1 MRILLALAIILG
13 CVTGAAAQTL
23 QPGDQLEISVWQD
36 SKLDRRVIVSQDGT
50 IAFPLAGHI
59 RAAGLTPQAVENTLR
74 SKLQSNYT
82 ERLNIT
88 VALISSQDDFSP
100 KIYVTGEVTKPG
112 PYLIKVT
119 TNIVQAISLAGG
131 LSPFAAKKRI
141 QIRRRIDGVETI
153 FVFDYTAFE
162 AGVDLTGTT
171 DLGNI
176 NLKSGDVILV
186 PERTLFE

>member
-1 MRILLALAIILG
+1 MRVLLALAIILG

-36 SKLDRRVIVSQDGT
+36 SKLDRRVIISQDGM
-50 IAFPLAGHI
+50 IAFPLVGHV

-74 SKLQSNYT
+74 SKLQRNYT
-82 ERLNIT
+82 DPLNIT
-88 VALISSQDDFSP
+88 VALVSSQDDFAP

-112 PYLIKVT
+112 PYLIKVK
-119 TNIVQAISLAGG
+119 TNIMQAISLAGG

-141 QIRRRIDGVETI
+141 QVRRRIDGVETI

-162 AGVDLTGTT
+162 AGVDVIGTA

-176 NLKSGDVILV
+176 DLRAGDVIIV
-186 PERTLFE
+186 PERALFE